1 MKIQWLGTAAAEGW
15 PALFCQCDACMEAQ
29 RRGGRNIRSRS
40 GALID
45 ENLLIDLNPDLLYQK
60 QRFNLDLGKVEDVIV
75 THFHSDHFTPMHFG
89 MMVPV
94 YAHRKSDKPIRVHAS
109 AKVFSLLR
117 HVPEGVELIETKNG
131 ESFEAAGKIVTPL
144 PAMHGGGPENQA
156 QFYLIQKGRDSIL
169 YAHDTDLFSDEAWAI
184 LEDKIKEPLDIL
196 SVDCTNGPLPH
207 EVYRGHMGFDQDVM
221 IKNMLMEKGLADER
235 TLYVSNHFSHNGHV
249 LYEEAQERMAPHG
262 FLISYD
268 GMIAET
274 DDHD

>member
-1 MKIQWLGTAAAEGW
+1 MRIQWLGTAAAEGW

-45 ENLLIDLNPDLLYQK
+45 EDLLIDLNPDLLYQK
-60 QRFNLDLGKVEDVIV
+60 QKFNLDLGKVEDVIV
-75 THFHSDHFTPMHFG
+75 THFHSDHLTPMHFG
-89 MMVPV
+89 LMVPV
-94 YAHRKSDKPIRVHAS
+94 YAHRKSEKPIRVHAS
-109 AKVFSLLR
+109 EKIISMLKRA
-117 HVPEGVELIETKNG
+117 PEGVELIETKNG

-144 PAMHGGGPENQA
+144 PAVHGGPESQA

-169 YAHDTDLFSDEAWAI
+169 YAHDTDLFCDEAWEI
-184 LEDKIKEPLDIL
+184 LEAKLKEPLDIL

-207 EVYRGHMGFDQDVM
+207 EIYRGHMGFDQDVM
-221 IKNMLMEKGLADER
+221 IKNMLIEKGLADER
-235 TLYVSNHFSHNGHV
+235 TVFVSNHFSHNGHV

-274 DDHD
+274 DEHD